1 MHDVQL
7 WLLSAMRHNLGKYRE
22 DHYILLTHYRAY
34 PIQGFLV
41 SLCCRL
47 RGLQFFSYQKIILH
61 DVWTKSSFWFDVIFI
76 IT

>member
-1 MHDVQL
+1 MRDVQL

-47 RGLQFFSYQKIILH
+47 RGLQFFSYQKIILLY
-61 DVWTKSSFWFDVIFI
+61 VMMFGLNLRSGLM
-76 IT
+76 

>member
-1 MHDVQL
+1 MQL

-22 DHYILLTHYRAY
+22 DHYILLTHYHAY

-47 RGLQFFSYQKIILH
+47 RGLQFFSYQKIILLYAMMFGLNLR
-61 DVWTKSSFWFDVIFI
+61 SGLM
-76 IT
+76 